1 MIKINARCFIVEV
14 NGVQYV
20 VKSGKIDDFIC
31 LFLPSVVIIQSMTTS
46 PVTWE
51 HSYQWYSRISKPMT
65 AKDYLTAMKVIRE
78 IQRKQA
84 YRNGTPKP
92 FLAETLKTIEL
103 YCPLDFSKS
112 GGRVTDKSI
121 MSVYNGILFSI

>member
-1 MIKINARCFIVEV
+1 
-14 NGVQYV
+14 
-20 VKSGKIDDFIC
+20 
-31 LFLPSVVIIQSMTTS
+31 
-46 PVTWE
+46 
-51 HSYQWYSRISKPMT
+51 MT
-65 AKDYLTAMKVIRE
+65 AKDYLIALKVIRE

-84 YRNGTPKP
+84 YSCGSSQP

-121 MSVYNGILFSI
+121 MQVYSGQLFSI